1 MNNYMEVRV
10 DLTPCDETM
19 TDVFAALLC
28 DFGYESFVPDAE
40 GLTAYIKVAD
50 FNDADLR
57 TVMAQF
63 PFEEANASV
72 SWTEI
77 EGQDWNAE
85 WEKNYFKPIIVD
97 DKCVIHSSFHN
108 NVPSAEYD
116 IVIDPKMAFGTG
128 HHQTTTLML
137 RRILDLPMQGRSLI
151 DVGTGTGILAILAAM
166 RGASP
171 VSAIEIDEF
180 AYVNALENVKL
191 NNHSEINV
199 VLGDAA
205 SLEVLGASDYLLA
218 NINKNIILNDIEA
231 YSRAL
236 NPGGI
241 MLLSGFY
248 ENDADDIVSKAAG
261 LGLAFESMTVLDNW
275 ASLMLTKSSV

>member
-28 DFGYESFVPDAE
+28 EHGYESFVPDEE
-40 GLTAYIKVAD
+40 GLTAYVKIGD
-50 FNDADLR
+50 FDEFILKDIM
-57 TVMAQF
+57 VKF
-63 PFEEANASV
+63 PFDDVKASV

-97 DKCVIHSSFHN
+97 DMCVIHSSFHTD
-108 NVPSAEYD
+108 VPSAPYD

-137 RRILDLPMQGRSLI
+137 RWLLTLPIEGKSLV

-166 RGASP
+166 KGASP
-171 VSAIEIDEF
+171 VNAIEIDEF
-180 AYVNALENVKL
+180 AHVNAVENVAL
-191 NNHSEINV
+191 NHHGEINV
-199 VLGDAA
+199 ILGDASALA
-205 SLEVLGASDYLLA
+205 SLPKSDYLLA

-231 YSRAL
+231 YAEAL
-236 NPGGI
+236 NPGGV

-248 ENDADDIVSKAAG
+248 KDDADDIVSKASEFG
-261 LGLAFESMTVLDNW
+261 LTYDSLVSLDNW
-275 ASLMLTKSSV
+275 ASLKLIKA

>member
-1 MNNYMEVRV
+1 MNDYMEVRV

-19 TDVFAALLC
+19 TDVFASLMC
-28 DFGYESFVPDAE
+28 EVGYESFVPDEE

-50 FNDADLR
+50 FKEADLK
-57 TVMAQF
+57 TIMADF
-63 PFEEANASV
+63 PFEQVSASV
-72 SWTEI
+72 SWTKI
-77 EGQDWNAE
+77 EGKDWNEE

-97 DKCVIHSSFHN
+97 NKCVIHSSFHTD
-108 NVPSAEYD
+108 VPSAQFD

-137 RRILDLPMQGRSLI
+137 RRILELPMQGRALI

-166 RGASP
+166 RGATP

-180 AYVNALENVKL
+180 AYVNAVENVKL

-199 VLGDAA
+199 ILGDASA
-205 SLEVLGASDYLLA
+205 LVTLSKSDYLLA
-218 NINKNIILNDIEA
+218 NINKNIILNDIQS
-231 YSRAL
+231 YSQAL

-248 ENDADDIVSKAAG
+248 ESDAEDIVAVAAD
-261 LGLAFESMTVLDNW
+261 LGLVLDSVTTLDKW
-275 ASLMLTKSSV
+275 ASVMLKKS

>member
-19 TDVFAALLC
+19 TDVFAALMC

-40 GLTAYIKVAD
+40 GLTAYIKVGD
-50 FNDADLR
+50 FDDSVLK
-57 TVMAQF
+57 TIVAQF
-63 PFEEANASV
+63 PFEDVSASV

-85 WEKNYFKPIIVD
+85 WEKNYFRPIVVD
-97 DKCVIHSSFHN
+97 DKCVIHSSFHSD
-108 NVPSAEYD
+108 VPKASYD

-137 RRILDLPMQGRSLI
+137 RRILELPMQGRALV

-171 VSAIEIDEF
+171 VNAIEIDEF

-191 NNHSEINV
+191 NNHAEINV
-199 VLGDAA
+199 ILGDASA
-205 SLEVLGASDYLLA
+205 LRGIELSDYLLA
-218 NINKNIILNDIEA
+218 NINKNIILNDIES
-231 YSRAL
+231 YSNAL
-236 NPGGI
+236 KQGGM

-248 ENDADDIVSKAAG
+248 RDDVDDIVHKATDFG
-261 LGLAFESMTVLDNW
+261 LVLESETSLDNW
-275 ASLMLTKSSV
+275 ASLMLKKV